1 MLDKLVA
8 VLFALGVVAVPFD
21 AIPGLGAIG
30 ELSNEASFY
39 FFAAAMGV
47 QVLKATGAGLVR
59 AVRPPL
65 GLRFLGGAA
74 AIILSAVLL
83 AAMWNAAEIAV
94 ATFHGRS
101 GAPKMVTAAGVLV
114 YGLVLA
120 GMTCAVAPGRW
131 YACLILPICLS
142 AVLCIGYGLVEGA
155 HRAGVTLPVYT
166 ALDAAVHAGSDQEV
180 QPWNN
185 AVNLKLVEAWDKR
198 LRTVS
203 FEPPAFGN
211 FAGLAW
217 PWLLCAVM
225 MTRGTRRLVHSVLL
239 AAFTI
244 LILAS
249 QARTGWLL
257 LAANVACFGAL
268 RLLFLPISGL
278 VNTMAARFAAAL
290 LLTGIAGGVG
300 AYGASLDQL
309 ISDVVAGDSV
319 SDLSRL
325 AYQVTALNIFASQ
338 PMLGSGLGQFAFRA
352 SLHMP
357 PWGFLSPEIGA
368 SLVHPEAPWPNT
380 YSLYARIAAELG
392 LVGLTGWLAIWGTL
406 ILSVRRAAL
415 TFATVG
421 GTVPAIAYPIIMSAV
436 GILVTGITTDTFR
449 TPMMW
454 LALGAGACFT
464 ARAAQLTG
472 NRPHGA
478 ASASHAHRSGL
489 RAAQAAPPSASAV
502 AIGWRGERPG
512 STIVAGTGAHQDR
525 THRG

>member
-1 MLDKLVA
+1 MLDKLIA

-21 AIPGLGAIG
+21 AIPGVGAIG

-39 FFAAAMGV
+39 FFAATTGLL
-47 QVLKATGAGLVR
+47 VLKAVGAGLVGE
-59 AVRPPL
+59 VCPPL
-65 GLRFLGGAA
+65 GLRFLCGMAA
-74 AIILSAVLL
+74 MILGAVLL
-83 AAMWNAAEIAV
+83 SAMWNAAEIAI

-101 GAPKMVTAAGVLV
+101 GAPKMVTAAGVLI

-120 GMTCAVAPGRW
+120 WMTCAVAPGRW

-142 AVLCIGYGLVEGA
+142 AVLCIGYGLLEGA
-155 HRAGVTLPVYT
+155 HQAGVTLPVYR

-217 PWLLCAVM
+217 PWLLCAVT
-225 MTRGTRRLVHSVLL
+225 MTRGTRRLLHIALV

-244 LILAS
+244 LIVTA

-268 RLLFLPISGL
+268 RILFLPISGV

-290 LLTGIAGGVG
+290 LLAGIAGGVV

-338 PMLGSGLGQFAFRA
+338 PLLGSGLGQFAFRA

-357 PWGFLSPEIGA
+357 SWGFLSPEIEV

-392 LVGLTGWLAIWGTL
+392 LVGLTGWLAMWGTL

-415 TFATVG
+415 TFANFR

-472 NRPHGA
+472 DHPHGA
-478 ASASHAHRSGL
+478 ASARHGHRAWP
-489 RAAQAAPPSASAV
+489 RAVWSVP
-502 AIGWRGERPG
+502 ER
-512 STIVAGTGAHQDR
+512 
-525 THRG
+525 

>member
-1 MLDKLVA
+1 MLDNLIT

-21 AIPGLGAIG
+21 AIRGVGAIG

-39 FFAAAMGV
+39 FFAAAMGL
-47 QVLKATGAGLVR
+47 QALKATGAALVR
-59 AVRPPL
+59 EVRPPL
-65 GLRFLGGAA
+65 GFQFLCGAG
-74 AIILSAVLL
+74 AIILGAVLL
-83 AAMWNAAEIAV
+83 SAMWNAAEIAV
-94 ATFHGRS
+94 ATFHGRA
-101 GAPKMVTAAGVLV
+101 GAPKMVTSTGVLV
-114 YGLVLA
+114 YGLALA
-120 GMTCAVAPGRW
+120 WMTCAVAPGRW

-142 AVLCIGYGLVEGA
+142 AVLCIGYGVLEGA

-166 ALDAAVHAGSDQEV
+166 TLDAAVHAGSDQEV

-185 AVNLKLVEAWDKR
+185 AINLKLVEAWDKR

-217 PWLLCAVM
+217 PWLLCAVL
-225 MTRGTRRLVHSVLL
+225 MTRGARRLAHIALL

-244 LILAS
+244 LVVAS

-268 RLLFLPISGL
+268 RILFLPGSGL
-278 VNTMAARFAAAL
+278 VNRLAARSAAVL
-290 LLTGIAGGVG
+290 LLAGITAGVA
-300 AYGASLDQL
+300 AYGANLDQL
-309 ISDVVAGDSV
+309 ISEVVAGDSV

-338 PMLGSGLGQFAFRA
+338 PTLGSGLGQFAFRA

-357 PWGFLSPEIGA
+357 SWGFLSPEIGA

-392 LVGLTGWLAIWGTL
+392 LVGLAGWLAVWGTL

-415 TFATVG
+415 TFASFG
-421 GTVPAIAYPIIMSAV
+421 RAVPAIAYPIIMSSV

-449 TPMMW
+449 IPMMW

-464 ARAAQLTG
+464 ARAAQLARD
-472 NRPHGA
+472 RPHGA
-478 ASASHAHRSGL
+478 TAAGTVGQARCPSWLPGVGGPLSG
-489 RAAQAAPPSASAV
+489 A
-502 AIGWRGERPG
+502 GER
-512 STIVAGTGAHQDR
+512 
-525 THRG
+525 